1 MTEKQDLHVNI
12 LIQSKYIL
20 SFVYLCPAIHI
31 THNKNCIPCALLT
44 MGDTCKYTHKP
55 QELSW
60 FILIRAQSLK
70 CPLFV
75 IPYAE
80 DLGIT

>member
-1 MTEKQDLHVNI
+1 MTEKQNLHVSCSSHHPNE
-12 LIQSKYIL
+12 
-20 SFVYLCPAIHI
+20 
-31 THNKNCIPCALLT
+31 NCIPCALLT

-55 QELSW
+55 QALSW

-80 DLGIT
+80 DLGTI